1 MREGCGR
8 VAAKPTPVNSPLI
21 ALEWRRA
28 AGLFGPFAT
37 KKADPLW
44 GPAFRTGT
52 VIAIISAAE
61 AELGALSAALMNSWA
76 P

>member
-8 VAAKPTPVNSPLI
+8 VAAKPTPVNLPQN
-21 ALEWRRA
+21 ALEWRPA

-52 VIAIISAAE
+52 VIANFSVAE
-61 AELGALSAALMNSWA
+61 ANLSDSSSTLMNS
-76 P
+76 